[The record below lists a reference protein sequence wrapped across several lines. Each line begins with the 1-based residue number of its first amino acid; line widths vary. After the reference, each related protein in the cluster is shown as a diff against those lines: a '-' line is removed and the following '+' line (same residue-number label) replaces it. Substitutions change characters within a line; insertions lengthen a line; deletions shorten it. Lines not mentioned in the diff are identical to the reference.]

1 MNYRHAFHAGN
12 HADVFK
18 HVVLSRLIALLC
30 QKETPFAYLDT
41 HSGLGIYDLYSSEAE
56 RTGEWLEGIKLLLEQ
71 ANTPELFDDYIT
83 VINQLNVDKKLQYYP
98 GSPML
103 AQKLMRPQDRIIFN
117 EKHPEDAQLLK
128 QNFRKDSRITIH
140 TQDGWLLPKALLP
153 TTEKRLLLL
162 IDPPFEQ
169 TNELDLCVKS
179 LTDAIARMRQA
190 IVAIWYPIK
199 DQKNLNKFYNQLKMS
214 NAPKLLKAELM
225 IKPAD
230 NNLGLNGSGMVI
242 ANPPWKL
249 ENELTTLLSYLSN
262 VLTENAGTWS
272 IDWLIAESVK

>member
-18 HVVLSRLIALLC
+18 HIVLSRLIALLC
-30 QKETPFAYLDT
+30 QKETPFAYLDS
-41 HSGLGIYDLYSSEAE
+41 HAGLGIYDLYSSEAE
-56 RTGEWLEGIKLLLEQ
+56 RTGEWLEGIKRLLEQ
-71 ANTPELFDDYIT
+71 ENTPELLDDYLT
-83 VINQLNVDKKLQYYP
+83 VINQLNLDQSLRYYP

-103 AQKLMRPQDRIIFN
+103 AQQLMRPQDRMIFN

-128 QNFRKDSRITIH
+128 QNFRKDPRITIH

-153 TTEKRLLLL
+153 TAEKRLLLL

-169 TNELDLCVKS
+169 TNELDLCIKS
-179 LTDAIARMRQA
+179 LIEAITRMRQA

-199 DQKNLNKFYNQLKMS
+199 DQKNLNNFYNQLKKT
-214 NAPKLLKAELM
+214 NAPKLLKAEFM
-225 IKPAD
+225 VKPAD

-249 ENELTTLLSYLSN
+249 EHELTVLLPYLSN
-262 VLTENAGTWS
+262 ALTEDTGTWN